1 MTELIRILH
10 LNDLHS
16 HFENFPKVK
25 RFFHDN
31 QAQPIETISLDLGD
45 NIDKSHPLTEASSGK
60 ANVQLMNELGI
71 ELATIGNN
79 EGVGLS
85 KKDLDQVYKDSDFT
99 VIVGNLKD
107 NIIEPSWAKPY
118 IIYETQ
124 QGTKLAFLA
133 YTFPYYKTYEPN
145 GWTIEDPIDCLKC

>member
-31 QAQPIETISLDLGD
+31 QARPIEMISLDLGD

-60 ANVQLMNELGI
+60 ANVQKSLQRFRFYGYCWQ
-71 ELATIGNN
+71 
-79 EGVGLS
+79 S
-85 KKDLDQVYKDSDFT
+85 KR
-99 VIVGNLKD
+99 
-107 NIIEPSWAKPY
+107 
-118 IIYETQ
+118 
-124 QGTKLAFLA
+124 
-133 YTFPYYKTYEPN
+133 
-145 GWTIEDPIDCLKC
+145 